1 MGSVFFLVGLA
12 LLLLAACDETEP
24 DPNAAAAA
32 TTRSSSEPAVA
43 VAASLLEPTPS
54 GPSAAETF
62 VPTLTSV
69 VLQEPTPTAFAETN
83 EPPQAVP
90 ASFLSPTPSPAPTA
104 TPTPTPTPLSTA
116 TPTRSPTPSP
126 TATPTQTPTAVP
138 TQTQTPTPT
147 ATAEPSPTPTRTAE
161 PTSTP
166 TATPTIE
173 PTPEAEL
180 TPEAESTPEGELTE
194 ETATSTPVTATPP
207 AGNQTST
214 PTAIQPV
221 VTSTPLSTVEVVRIL
236 RPSVVQI
243 IARAPRGIGPV
254 LVRPPAELGTG
265 VIIDTEGHILT
276 NRHVVV
282 SDGDLP
288 SDTIVTMDNGETFA
302 AEIVGSDLQ
311 TDVAVVRIDA
321 EGLVP
326 AKTGDSSKVEVGE
339 DVIAI
344 GYALGLRGGPTIS
357 KGIVSALGRIID
369 VDPIVPITMIDLIQT
384 DASISP
390 GSSGGPLVNTYAE
403 VIGINTAK
411 LQEGLGLGF
420 AIDIN
425 GARDVALQLIEKG
438 FVDRGFL
445 GIKPR
450 NVTPALQA
458 QLALPV
464 SEGVR
469 IVAFSDLPE
478 VFAAEEAGLGP
489 GDIIVSIDEEP
500 IRNTGDL
507 AKFLLKHPPGNTVQV
522 RVYRGNNAGT
532 LEVTLGSSPLNP
544 EVP

>member
-1 MGSVFFLVGLA
+1 M
-12 LLLLAACDETEP
+12 
-24 DPNAAAAA
+24 
-32 TTRSSSEPAVA
+32 
-43 VAASLLEPTPS
+43 
-54 GPSAAETF
+54 
-62 VPTLTSV
+62 
-69 VLQEPTPTAFAETN
+69 
-83 EPPQAVP
+83 
-90 ASFLSPTPSPAPTA
+90 
-104 TPTPTPTPLSTA
+104 
-116 TPTRSPTPSP
+116 
-126 TATPTQTPTAVP
+126 
-138 TQTQTPTPT
+138 
-147 ATAEPSPTPTRTAE
+147 
-161 PTSTP
+161 
-166 TATPTIE
+166 
-173 PTPEAEL
+173 
-180 TPEAESTPEGELTE
+180 
-194 ETATSTPVTATPP
+194 
-207 AGNQTST
+207 
-214 PTAIQPV
+214 
-221 VTSTPLSTVEVVRIL
+221 VRIL

-282 SDGDLP
+282 SDDDLP
-288 SDTIVTMDNGETFA
+288 RDTIVTMDNGETFA
-302 AEIVGSDLQ
+302 AEIVGSDWQ

-390 GSSGGPLVNTYAE
+390 GNSGGPLVNTYAE

>member
-1 MGSVFFLVGLA
+1 MRRNRTGPERGCGRHDTQFKRASRRSGRFLARAHAFRAFCRRNVRPHPHVGRA
-12 LLLLAACDETEP
+12 TGADT
-24 DPNAAAAA
+24 DRIRRDQRA
-32 TTRSSSEPAVA
+32 TTGRTRIIPVAYTQSRPDGHPYTNSDTSLPRPRLPGPRHQAQQPHRPKPRQPFQPRPRHRLRRLQRSLRLRRP
-43 VAASLLEPTPS
+43 
-54 GPSAAETF
+54 G
-62 VPTLTSV
+62 
-69 VLQEPTPTAFAETN
+69 LQK
-83 EPPQAVP
+83 
-90 ASFLSPTPSPAPTA
+90 
-104 TPTPTPTPLSTA
+104 
-116 TPTRSPTPSP
+116 
-126 TATPTQTPTAVP
+126 
-138 TQTQTPTPT
+138 
-147 ATAEPSPTPTRTAE
+147 

-276 NRHVVV
+276 SRHVVV

-288 SDTIVTMDNGETFA
+288 PDTIVTMDNGETFA

-489 GDIIVSIDEEP
+489 GDIIMSIDEEP